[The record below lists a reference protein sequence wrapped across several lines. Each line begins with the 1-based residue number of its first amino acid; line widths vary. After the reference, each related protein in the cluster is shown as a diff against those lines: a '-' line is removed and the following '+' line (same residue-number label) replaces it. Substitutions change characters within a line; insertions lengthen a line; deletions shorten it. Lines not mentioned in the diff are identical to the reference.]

1 MLNIFKNIYIL
12 KIILVN
18 VVWLRECRVAPC
30 ENDELIS
37 ERSQDS
43 RVQIH
48 AFRTYG
54 F

>member
-1 MLNIFKNIYIL
+1 MEEVENTL
-12 KIILVN
+12 
-18 VVWLRECRVAPC
+18 LRYLFYQYLLCSGCRVAPC
-30 ENDELIS
+30 ESDGLIN
-37 ERSQDS
+37 ETSQDS

>member
-1 MLNIFKNIYIL
+1 M
-12 KIILVN
+12 
-18 VVWLRECRVAPC
+18 APC
-30 ENDELIS
+30 ENDGLS
-37 ERSQDS
+37 ERSQGS